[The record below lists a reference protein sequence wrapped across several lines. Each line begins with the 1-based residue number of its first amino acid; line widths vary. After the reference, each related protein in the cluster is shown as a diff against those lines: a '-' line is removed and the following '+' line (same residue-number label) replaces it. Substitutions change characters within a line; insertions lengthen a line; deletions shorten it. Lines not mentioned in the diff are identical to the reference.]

1 MFLIFCS
8 TTLQHGEQHGHSQQD
23 LDAVT
28 FTLTF
33 GEITDAPLYEP
44 VAFAKLVTE
53 PLLKSDCFIV

>member
-8 TTLQHGEQHGHSQQD
+8 TTLQHGEQHGHSQQN

-33 GEITDAPLYEP
+33 GEITDAPLYESI
-44 VAFAKLVTE
+44 AYAALVT
-53 PLLKSDCFIV
+53 